1 MKFAAIK
8 GQMGIW
14 RYYVTTLSFKDIC
27 DYVSPI
33 TKEISNSD
41 SYSNLLQRSITN
53 NVEGVKDYLLLQPE
67 RFFNSLV
74 LAVYD
79 GNPEWYELD
88 VNVEE
93 YSTYSVGVLELT
105 GNETVFPVDGQH
117 RVAGIKEAVKK
128 DPSLVN
134 EKVPVILIG
143 HENSNEGKR
152 RTRRLFSTLNRRAKR
167 VSDNEIIALDE
178 DDIVAIATRE
188 IAECNELFSGD
199 RLIDYANKNIPS
211 TNGKAFTSILELYEI
226 NHLIYTNFASEK
238 GVSKAQRE
246 KFLLYRPSDEEVN
259 EIEKEIN
266 DFWLK
271 MIEKIHVL
279 KEYVTLDSEEA
290 VKRKFRSKEGGNLL
304 FRPLALTQFVNAVYE
319 YKNRKKVTLDEAIIQ
334 LGKIRMEIQD
344 RPWKNVLW
352 LDNVKKI
359 NGRVSKNVLMRLML
373 FMADENILKEKEK
386 SELISY
392 ILATRDM
399 DDQHKD
405 KILEELRKYVVLEG
419 K

>member
-1 MKFAAIK
+1 
-8 GQMGIW
+8 
-14 RYYVTTLSFKDIC
+14 
-27 DYVSPI
+27 
-33 TKEISNSD
+33 
-41 SYSNLLQRSITN
+41 
-53 NVEGVKDYLLLQPE
+53 
-67 RFFNSLV
+67 
-74 LAVYD
+74 
-79 GNPEWYELD
+79 
-88 VNVEE
+88 
-93 YSTYSVGVLELT
+93 VLELT

>member
-1 MKFAAIK
+1 
-8 GQMGIW
+8 
-14 RYYVTTLSFKDIC
+14 
-27 DYVSPI
+27 
-33 TKEISNSD
+33 
-41 SYSNLLQRSITN
+41 
-53 NVEGVKDYLLLQPE
+53 
-67 RFFNSLV
+67 
-74 LAVYD
+74 
-79 GNPEWYELD
+79 
-88 VNVEE
+88 
-93 YSTYSVGVLELT
+93 
-105 GNETVFPVDGQH
+105 
-117 RVAGIKEAVKK
+117 
-128 DPSLVN
+128 
-134 EKVPVILIG
+134 
-143 HENSNEGKR
+143 
-152 RTRRLFSTLNRRAKR
+152 
-167 VSDNEIIALDE
+167 
-178 DDIVAIATRE
+178 
-188 IAECNELFSGD
+188 
-199 RLIDYANKNIPS
+199 
-211 TNGKAFTSILELYEI
+211 
-226 NHLIYTNFASEK
+226 
-238 GVSKAQRE
+238 
-246 KFLLYRPSDEEVN
+246 
-259 EIEKEIN
+259 
-266 DFWLK
+266 